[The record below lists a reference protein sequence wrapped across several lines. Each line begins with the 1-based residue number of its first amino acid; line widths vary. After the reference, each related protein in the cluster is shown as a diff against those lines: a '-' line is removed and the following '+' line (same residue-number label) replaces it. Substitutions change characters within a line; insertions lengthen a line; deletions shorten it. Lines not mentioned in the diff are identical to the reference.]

1 MDRVQAR
8 NKYNKL
14 KLRDNRVLTIVG
26 QSFNLN
32 GFYCYLYDE
41 EQDEEV
47 LVGYKDYS
55 SFLQDFNVVY
65 KDDDIEEY
73 REFV

>member
-14 KLRDNRVLTIVG
+14 KLRDNRVLTIVS
-26 QSFNLN
+26 QSFNLS

-41 EQDEEV
+41 EQDEKV

-65 KDDDIEEY
+65 KDEDIEEY
-73 REFV
+73 REFI

>member
-14 KLRDNRVLTIVG
+14 KLRNNRVLTIVS
-26 QSFNLN
+26 QSFNLS

-41 EQDEEV
+41 EQDEKV
-47 LVGYKDYS
+47 LVGYKDYN

-73 REFV
+73 REFI

>member
-14 KLRDNRVLTIVG
+14 KLRDNRVLTIVD

-47 LVGYKDYS
+47 LVRYKDYS

-65 KDDDIEEY
+65 KDEDIEEY
-73 REFV
+73 RKFI